1 MLQKIKKN
9 DKVIT
14 TKFFS
19 IADSTKDL
27 ANLLLQIQR
36 KEAYILFTQENIDT
50 SKDTGKYLENFLK
63 SVVFLQSD
71 IISEHTKKGIMEAK
85 AKGTLT
91 GRPRKP
97 SYMVERAINM
107 YHSNNF
113 TISEIT
119 KETGISKSSLYRYL
133 ME

>member
-1 MLQKIKKN
+1 
-9 DKVIT
+9 
-14 TKFFS
+14 
-19 IADSTKDL
+19 DSPFVEIDL
-27 ANLLLQIQR
+27 TGESVAR
-36 KEAYILFTQENIDT
+36 KR
-50 SKDTGKYLENFLK
+50 
-63 SVVFLQSD
+63 
-71 IISEHTKKGIMEAK
+71 K